1 MATTKVEVVAQAV
14 QSVDD
19 KLAGHLKIAE
29 EHLIEAAKLF
39 ELKKHPN
46 RTNDYVARLFRVQEM
61 VTHLYREE
69 LVRIRGP
76 IKMKKVTAVARKR
89 KTK

>member
-1 MATTKVEVVAQAV
+1 MAKTKVEHVAKAV
-14 QSVDD
+14 DVDRQ
-19 KLAGHLKIAE
+19 LADHLRTAE
-29 EHLIEAAKLF
+29 EHLIAAAKLF

-46 RTNDYVARLFRVQEM
+46 RTHDYVARLFRVQEM

-76 IKMKKVTAVARKR
+76 IKMTLKVKKK
-89 KTK
+89 